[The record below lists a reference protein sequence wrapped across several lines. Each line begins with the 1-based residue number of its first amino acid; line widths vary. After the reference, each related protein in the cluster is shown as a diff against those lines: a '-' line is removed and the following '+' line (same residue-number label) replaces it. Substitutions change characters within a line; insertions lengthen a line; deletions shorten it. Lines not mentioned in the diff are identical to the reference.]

1 MAPNRIISVFLPI
14 FFSALVVCGI
24 VLCTCALCHRPHYLT
39 YFSFGRGR
47 GNVDGSDITDSTGSS
62 SSGTSSSDAEKGHGR
77 GPSRPQKA
85 AYAKQQKRGKS
96 QKRPGGYGRVPQ
108 VMDRRTV
115 SFFFSLYVCAV
126 TCCRGMLRLGISDS
140 RVARCC
146 CCFGVAPR
154 SFQLRSFRF
163 APHRAALLFRL
174 QAVNCEL

>member
-115 SFFFSLYVCAV
+115 RVDGPAREDINIV
-126 TCCRGMLRLGISDS
+126 DADS
-140 RVARCC
+140 NVSHPTAEEIDVVDAEHPDDRNKKSGGW
-146 CCFGVAPR
+146 FGGKP
-154 SFQLRSFRF
+154 
-163 APHRAALLFRL
+163 
-174 QAVNCEL
+174 

>member
-14 FFSALVVCGI
+14 FFSALVICGI

-39 YFSFGRGR
+39 YFSFGRAR

-77 GPSRPQKA
+77 GPGPARPQKA

-115 SFFFSLYVCAV
+115 SFFFP
-126 TCCRGMLRLGISDS
+126 LRLRCVVLS
-140 RVARCC
+140 RN
-146 CCFGVAPR
+146 VAPWD
-154 SFQLRSFRF
+154 
-163 APHRAALLFRL
+163 
-174 QAVNCEL
+174 